1 MSTIDLYCTNGLSP
15 PVRWPS
21 RDPHVPH
28 PGLRYYQGQWRTEA
42 AIARKLAVKT
52 DNERRVFSGMYYVG
66 MLGNA
71 QNAAVFN
78 AWAREQLFDFKAGQA
93 AETKAWNALTLEEKL
108 AQNAADPMFAA
119 LLPPIPTSTDGGV
132 MSEHEHDEEVTEP
145 EEHGLPSHAPY
156 YAGMTLTVESAAALN
171 EQTRE
176 HFERRRFERRVL
188 TENLADERQ
197 EP

>member
-28 PGLRYYQGQWRTEA
+28 PGLRFYQGQWRTEE
-42 AIARKLAVKT
+42 AIARKAATRT
-52 DNERRVFSGMYYVG
+52 DNAKRVFVG
-66 MLGNA
+66 M
-71 QNAAVFN
+71 
-78 AWAREQLFDFKAGQA
+78 
-93 AETKAWNALTLEEKL
+93 
-108 AQNAADPMFAA
+108 
-119 LLPPIPTSTDGGV
+119 
-132 MSEHEHDEEVTEP
+132 
-145 EEHGLPSHAPY
+145 Y
-156 YAGMTLTVESAAALN
+156 YAGMTLTVESAAMLN

-176 HFERRRFERRVL
+176 HFERRRFERRLL